1 MTRWEYCEVWWHHPE
16 CAMCV
21 IGREIENFPTED
33 WPDVFAQLGIDGW
46 ELVSTNH
53 TNGFAA
59 FVLFWRRPANQ

>member
-1 MTRWEYCEVWWHHPE
+1 MEQKWQYSFCTVQTKAGNLQSALDVW
-16 CAMCV
+16 A
-21 IGREIENFPTED
+21 
-33 WPDVFAQLGIDGW
+33 ADGW